1 MQLRI
6 IHTLHQYH
14 LQLTTGRTYAR
25 TPSGQLIISLSP
37 ATTSSGELNEESLI
51 VIVLPYSSQTDT
63 HISINSVQ
71 YNCCKTLNFQQSK
84 QTVHTLTVGGKTYFM
99 YTKEG
104 GVYTLSRH

>member
-6 IHTLHQYH
+6 IRTLHEYH

-51 VIVLPYSSQTDT
+51 VIVLPYMCTFLTNIYT
-63 HISINSVQ
+63 HIN
-71 YNCCKTLNFQQSK
+71 
-84 QTVHTLTVGGKTYFM
+84 
-99 YTKEG
+99 
-104 GVYTLSRH
+104 